1 MIIVWQSLLK
11 NTKISA
17 ITLFPVILLRKPESL
32 HDKILI
38 NHEKIHLRQQLELLI
53 IFFYLWYVI
62 EYYFWYFRLR
72 DSFLAYKYISFE
84 REAFAMED
92 DPDYLKT
99 RKLWSFWKY
108 FGG

>member
-1 MIIVWQSLLK
+1 MIMVCRSLLK

-17 ITLFPVILLRKPESL
+17 IALFPVILLRMPEDRY
-32 HDKILI
+32 DKTLI

-62 EYYFWYFRLR
+62 EYYFWYFRLK

-92 DPDYLKT
+92 DHDYLKT

-108 FGG
+108 RGG